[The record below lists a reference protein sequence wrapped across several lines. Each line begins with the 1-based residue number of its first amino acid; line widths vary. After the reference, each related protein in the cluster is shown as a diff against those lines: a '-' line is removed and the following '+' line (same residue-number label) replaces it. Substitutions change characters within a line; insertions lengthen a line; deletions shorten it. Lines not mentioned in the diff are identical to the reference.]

1 MKKIKILIFV
11 VLILTL
17 DQKIKS
23 QDSLAF
29 HEEFYQTQQKSLL
42 LLTGW
47 SVGNLALSPFLAN
60 NFKVFRNNFVGDVSS
75 KDYFHQMNFNW
86 NLLNVGIV
94 GMSHFLVYK
103 DQRKPWNIQELSM
116 KKKKAEK
123 SIIINMGLDVA
134 YMIFGLLIK
143 HSDKNLPV
151 NQGYGNSL
159 ILQGGYLLLYDAIFL
174 RNLKKLSKKYNYK

>member
-1 MKKIKILIFV
+1 MKKIKILII
-11 VLILTL
+11 LIAGLN
-17 DQKIKS
+17 QKISS
-23 QDSLAF
+23 QDSLTF
-29 HEEFYQTQQKSLL
+29 HKEFYKTQQNSLL
-42 LLTGW
+42 LLSSW

-60 NFKVFRNNFVGDVSS
+60 NFKVSRNNFVGDVSS
-75 KDYFHQMNFNW
+75 NDYFHQMNFNW
-86 NLLNVGIV
+86 NLLNAGIA
-94 GMSHFLVYK
+94 GLSHFLVYK
-103 DQRKPWNIQELSM
+103 DQRKPWNIQEMSL